1 MKDWLVVFRYVS
13 NYKGWV
19 ALHVLFALLSAL
31 GSVFTFAMMMPFLE
45 VLFGIKD
52 EIVTQPVPFSLS
64 TSDLLHNLNYFINI
78 VITEYG
84 KVTALAMIV
93 GMVIIFSLI
102 RNLFHYISL
111 SFLAPI
117 RSYTSRDV
125 RNKLYKKVV
134 SLPLSYFSKE
144 RKGDL
149 MSRMTNDVNEIEWSI
164 LSSLDSFLHSPIEI
178 IVFFIVLMTMSPQLT
193 LMALAILPLSMVML
207 GLVGSKLKKKA
218 KDIQARM
225 GGMLSVIEETLSG
238 MRVIKAFTAEKL
250 MEQNFSEKNQTY
262 AKVQT
267 SLYRRHYLASPLSE
281 FLSFVIISFVLWY
294 GGSLVLGE
302 KSTIK
307 PEAFITYIVFFSQ
320 IIAPAKKVTT
330 ANYNLKKG
338 MASIHRIDEIM
349 NAKNPIQQAENPIS
363 IQSFND
369 KIIYKDVWFKYH
381 EKWILQ
387 NLNLTIEKRKT
398 IALVGQSGSG
408 KSTMVDMLPR
418 FYDVVKGEITFD
430 GHPLKDLVISDLR
443 NLFGIVN
450 QEPILFNDTIYNN
463 IAFGLQ
469 TAQEADV
476 IAAAKIANAHD
487 FIMETPEA
495 YQTNIGDRGS
505 RLSGGQRQRLSIA
518 RALLHNPPI
527 LILDEATSSLDTLS
541 ERLVQDA
548 LDNLIKNRTSIVI
561 AHRLSTI
568 HNADLICVMHEGQ
581 IVERGTHQQL
591 MNIENGY
598 YYNLY
603 KMQAFK

>member
-1 MKDWLVVFRYVS
+1 MKDWLIVFKYVA

-19 ALHVLFALLSAL
+19 ALHVLFAILYSV
-31 GSVFTFAMMMPFLE
+31 GSVSTITMLFPFLQ
-45 VLFGIKD
+45 VLFGIQD
-52 EIVTQPVPFSLS
+52 IVTEPEAFSFS
-64 TSDLLHNLNYFINI
+64 VSALLNNLNYLIGI
-78 VITEYG
+78 VIIKYG
-84 KVTALAMIV
+84 KVSALALIV
-93 GMVIIFSLI
+93 GMVILFSLI
-102 RNLFHYISL
+102 RNLFNYMSL
-111 SFLAPI
+111 LCLAPI

-164 LSSLDSFLHSPIEI
+164 LSSLDSFLHSPIEVISYFVVLMIISSKLTLISI
-178 IVFFIVLMTMSPQLT
+178 IVIVP
-193 LMALAILPLSMVML
+193 SMLIL
-207 GLVGSKLKKKA
+207 GLIGSKLKKKA
-218 KDIQARM
+218 KDIQAKM

-238 MRVIKAFTAEKL
+238 MRVIKAFTAESL
-250 MEQNFSEKNQTY
+250 MYQNFSGKNQAF
-262 AKVQT
+262 AKAQI
-267 SLYRRHYLASPLSE
+267 SLYRRNYLASPLSE
-281 FLSFVIISFVLWY
+281 FLAFVIIGFVLWY
-294 GGSLVLGE
+294 GGTLVLGE
-302 KSTIK
+302 NPSID
-307 PEAFITYIVFFSQ
+307 PAMFIVYLGFFSQ

-338 MASIHRIDEIM
+338 MASINRIDEIL
-349 NAKNPIQQAENPIS
+349 NAPNPIQQVENPID

-369 KIIYKDVWFKYH
+369 KIVYKDVWFKYQ
-381 EKWILQ
+381 EKWVLQ
-387 NLNLTIEKRKT
+387 NINLSIEKGKT

-418 FYDVVKGEITFD
+418 FYDVVKGEILFD
-430 GHPLKDLVISDLR
+430 GHHLKDLVIPDLR

-450 QEPILFNDTIYNN
+450 QEPILFNDTIFNN
-463 IAFGLQ
+463 IAFGME
-469 TAQEADV
+469 TAKEEDV

-487 FIMETPEA
+487 FIMETAEG

-548 LDNLIKNRTSIVI
+548 LDNLIKTRTSIVI

-568 HNADLICVMHEGQ
+568 HNADLICVMHEGE
-581 IVERGTHQQL
+581 IVERGTHQEL
-591 MNIENGY
+591 MNVENGY

-603 KMQAFK
+603 RMQAFK